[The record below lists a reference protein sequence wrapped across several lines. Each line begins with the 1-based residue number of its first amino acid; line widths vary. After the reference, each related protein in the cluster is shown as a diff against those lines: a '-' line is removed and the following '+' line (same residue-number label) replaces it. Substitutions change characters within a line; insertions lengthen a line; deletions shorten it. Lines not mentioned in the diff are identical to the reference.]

1 MDPHRDAFLAEADE
15 GITALNNALLALEAD
30 PTDEAAMDDVFRVAH
45 TLKGNAAAM
54 GYDDVSSLGHALE
67 DLLDTVR
74 AGERDVTPAL
84 MDLLFEGVDAVEALL
99 AEIRDDGAV
108 TTDPTPIAARLRSA
122 RSADDDS
129 SNTLAGEAAT
139 NDRDSDDPGSH
150 DRDSDDEASNDPVV
164 GGESNQPASEDRVG
178 IDPLDSADI
187 DEPTRLTV
195 TTAATSMPGVDA
207 ALVLRTLAGT
217 ADAYVTD
224 PAPST
229 LEAGEYD
236 DQFEVFVADTDASQ
250 VADELEALPQVSSV
264 TDPRV
269 SAEPTPI
276 DDDTATPAEDTEPE
290 DDATTGVP
298 RATDTT
304 DEITSIR
311 VGVDQVDELYGL
323 VEQLVT
329 SRIKL
334 HRELEA
340 VDADAEA
347 LAELDKLAASLQDTA
362 MNMRLIPFSQVADAF
377 PRLVRDVAR
386 DLDKRVSFDI
396 QGADVELDRTILT
409 EMRDPLVHVLRNAVD
424 HGIEPPDARAAAG
437 KDSAGSIRLT
447 ADRERDHVVI
457 EVADDGGGLDA
468 DHLRATAVDEGVVS
482 ADEAASM
489 PDEEVYDLVFHPG
502 LSTADT
508 VTDVSGRGVGM
519 DVVRTTVRDLD
530 GAVSIESQ
538 PGVGTT
544 IRFRLPVTVAI
555 VTVMFVDVAGTEYGI
570 PIKSIAEVSSAD
582 GVETVHGD
590 EVVRH
595 DGDLYP
601 VVRLAERLETAGD
614 RDGGPS
620 SSHPSMASPAAP
632 DGGVDVSRGHDSSAD
647 PDSSVGPDSAAD
659 PDATRTEGML
669 VRIRSGTR
677 RVALHCDAV
686 LDQEEVVV
694 KPLDGPLS
702 GIAGLGGT
710 AVLGDGNVVG
720 ILDVVS
726 L

>member
-1 MDPHRDAFLAEADE
+1 MDPHRDAFLAEADD

-74 AGERDVTPAL
+74 AGERDVTPEL

-99 AEIRDDGAV
+99 GEIRDDGAV
-108 TTDPTPIAARLRSA
+108 TTDPTPIAARLRRA
-122 RSADDDS
+122 RSTDDATPDAPVDEDDANVS
-129 SNTLAGEAAT
+129 AAT
-139 NDRDSDDPGSH
+139 H
-150 DRDSDDEASNDPVV
+150 ASTDLVDV
-164 GGESNQPASEDRVG
+164 DADHLASAGLEEPA
-178 IDPLDSADI
+178 
-187 DEPTRLTV
+187 RLTV
-195 TTAATSMPGVDA
+195 TTAETSMPGVDA
-207 ALVLRTLAGT
+207 ALVLRALAGSV
-217 ADAYVTD
+217 DAYVTD
-224 PAPST
+224 PAPSV
-229 LEAGEYD
+229 LEDGAYD
-236 DQFEVFVADTDASQ
+236 DQFEVFVADANASQ
-250 VADELEALPQVSSV
+250 IADELEALPQVSTVAEAGVSDKPTTLEGGSTV
-264 TDPRV
+264 DGAEGTDD
-269 SAEPTPI
+269 E
-276 DDDTATPAEDTEPE
+276 DDTTIDTPA
-290 DDATTGVP
+290 
-298 RATDTT
+298 ATDTA

-377 PRLVRDVAR
+377 PRLVRDIAR
-386 DLDKRVSFDI
+386 DLDKRVSFDL

-424 HGIEPPDARAAAG
+424 HGIEPPDLRAAAG
-437 KDSAGSIRLT
+437 KDRAGSVRLT

-468 DHLRATAVDEGVVS
+468 DHLRATAVDEGIVS
-482 ADEAASM
+482 AEAAASM
-489 PDEEVYDLVFHPG
+489 PDEEAYDLVFHPG
-502 LSTADT
+502 LSTADA

-530 GAVSIESQ
+530 GSVSIESQ

-601 VVRLAERLETAGD
+601 VVRLADRLETAGS
-614 RDGGPS
+614 RNDGLTHSQP
-620 SSHPSMASPAAP
+620 SPASHTAP
-632 DGGVDVSRGHDSSAD
+632 DGGTDIGYGR
-647 PDSSVGPDSAAD
+647 DSSVGAESA
-659 PDATRTEGML
+659 RTSGML
-669 VRIRSGTR
+669 VRIRAGTR

-702 GIAGLGGT
+702 GTAGLGGT

>member
-1 MDPHRDAFLAEADE
+1 MDPHRDAFLAEADD

-74 AGERDVTPAL
+74 AGERDVTPEL

-108 TTDPTPIAARLRSA
+108 TTDPTPIATRLRSA
-122 RSADDDS
+122 RSVDDAASPALAGDASPDAFLDEDTVDAPAD
-129 SNTLAGEAAT
+129 TLAFT
-139 NDRDSDDPGSH
+139 
-150 DRDSDDEASNDPVV
+150 DPV
-164 GGESNQPASEDRVG
+164 D
-178 IDPLDSADI
+178 ADAGHLAPTGV
-187 DEPTRLTV
+187 DEPARLTV
-195 TTAATSMPGVDA
+195 TTTETSMPGADA
-207 ALVLRTLAGT
+207 ALVLRALAES
-217 ADAYVTD
+217 ADAYATD
-224 PAPST
+224 PAPSV
-229 LEAGEYD
+229 LEDGAYD
-236 DQFEVFVADTDASQ
+236 GQFEVFVADANASQ
-250 VADELEALPQVSSV
+250 IAAELEALPQVAAV
-264 TDPRV
+264 ADPDV
-269 SAEPTPI
+269 SAETDVSEEPI
-276 DDDTATPAEDTEPE
+276 VLDDGVTADGVGGTETGDDTPTDTPA
-290 DDATTGVP
+290 
-298 RATDTT
+298 ATDTA

-340 VDADAEA
+340 VDVDTEA

-386 DLDKRVSFDI
+386 DLDKRVSFDL

-424 HGIEPPDARAAAG
+424 HGIEPPDVRAAAG
-437 KDSAGSIRLT
+437 KDRAGSVRLT

-468 DHLRATAVDEGVVS
+468 DHLRATAVDEGIVS
-482 ADEAASM
+482 AEAAASM
-489 PDEEVYDLVFHPG
+489 PDEEAYDLVFHPG
-502 LSTADT
+502 LSTADA

-530 GAVSIESQ
+530 GSVSIESQ

-595 DGDLYP
+595 DDDLYP

-614 RDGGPS
+614 RTGDS
-620 SSHPSMASPAAP
+620 SQPLRAPTSTATP
-632 DGGVDVSRGHDSSAD
+632 DGGVDVEYGHELSGDSDTAHAD
-647 PDSSVGPDSAAD
+647 
-659 PDATRTEGML
+659 GML
-669 VRIRSGTR
+669 VRIRAGTR

-702 GIAGLGGT
+702 GTAGLGGT

>member
-1 MDPHRDAFLAEADE
+1 MDPHRDAFLAEADD

-30 PTDEAAMDDVFRVAH
+30 PTDAAAMDDVFRVAH

-54 GYDDVSSLGHALE
+54 GYQDVSSLGHALE
-67 DLLDTVR
+67 DLLDAAR
-74 AGERDVTPAL
+74 AGERAVTPEL

-99 AEIRDDGAV
+99 GEIRDDGAV
-108 TTDPTPIAARLRSA
+108 TTDPTPIATRLRRA
-122 RSADDDS
+122 RSTDD
-129 SNTLAGEAAT
+129 EATTDA
-139 NDRDSDDPGSH
+139 
-150 DRDSDDEASNDPVV
+150 SDDEDDMDVFDGEDDTNDPVDTLTDAAV
-164 GGESNQPASEDRVG
+164 ASDH
-178 IDPLDSADI
+178 LASAGL
-187 DEPTRLTV
+187 DEPARLTV
-195 TTAATSMPGVDA
+195 TPGETSMPGVDA
-207 ALVLRTLAGT
+207 SLVLRTLADSS
-217 ADAYVTD
+217 DAYVTD
-224 PAPST
+224 PAPSA
-229 LEAGEYD
+229 LEDGEYD
-236 DQFEVFVADTDASQ
+236 DSFDVFVADADASRI
-250 VADELEALPQVSSV
+250 AAELEVLPQVAAVDDTGVSV
-264 TDPRV
+264 EPDG
-269 SAEPTPI
+269 SAEPSTP
-276 DDDTATPAEDTEPE
+276 DDAPAADDVGETERE
-290 DDATTGVP
+290 DDAPAATP
-298 RATDTT
+298 SATDPT
-304 DEITSIR
+304 EITSIR

-386 DLDKRVSFDI
+386 DLDKRVSFEL

-424 HGIEPPDARAAAG
+424 HGIEPPEVRAAAG
-437 KDSAGSIRLT
+437 KDQTGSIRLT

-468 DHLRATAVDEGVVS
+468 DHLRATAIDEGVVS
-482 ADEAASM
+482 AEAAASM
-489 PDEEVYDLVFHPG
+489 PDEEAYDLVFHPG
-502 LSTADT
+502 LSTADA

-519 DVVRTTVRDLD
+519 DVVRTTVQDLD
-530 GAVSIESQ
+530 GSVSVESR
-538 PGVGTT
+538 PGAGTT

-595 DGDLYP
+595 DDDLYP
-601 VVRLAERLETAGD
+601 VVRLADRLETT
-614 RDGGPS
+614 GGRTGGS
-620 SSHPSMASPAAP
+620 GQSPDTAVSTAEP
-632 DGGVDVSRGHDSSAD
+632 DGGVDVAHEHNLSG
-647 PDSSVGPDSAAD
+647 D
-659 PDATRTEGML
+659 PDAARTDGML
-669 VRIRSGTR
+669 VRIRSDTR

-702 GIAGLGGT
+702 GTAGLGGT